1 MLKCLGKLLTQVIKN
16 LEILVVGRWVL
27 GIAGLTR
34 RAITIGQVLRLL
46 SLSLT
51 LETLISRSLGVG
63 VRRLKLNLD
72 VRAEATSHRVM
83 ATATTSNPGAR
94 AAPASVIASIKV
106 PFVAPGVV
114 RVLT

>member
-1 MLKCLGKLLTQVIKN
+1 MLKCLGKLLLQAIKN
-16 LEILVVGRWVL
+16 LEILVVGRWEL

-34 RAITIGQVLRLL
+34 RAITIGLVLRLL
-46 SLSLT
+46 SLSL
-51 LETLISRSLGVG
+51 ETLKSLALGVG

-72 VRAEATSHRVM
+72 VRAEATSHWVM
-83 ATATTSNPGAR
+83 ATATTSTPGAR

-106 PFVAPGVV
+106 PFVAPGVE